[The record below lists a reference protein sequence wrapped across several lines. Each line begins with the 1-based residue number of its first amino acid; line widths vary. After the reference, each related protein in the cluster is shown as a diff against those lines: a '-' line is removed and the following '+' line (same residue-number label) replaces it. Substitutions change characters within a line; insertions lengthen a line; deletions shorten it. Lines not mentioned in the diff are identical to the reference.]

1 MKYLKYL
8 SLLLFVSLSGLCN
21 LNAQD
26 PSFSQF
32 YFNKLYFNPAFCGLS
47 GGIEANLTDRILW
60 PNIPSKFNTEKFS
73 ADMDISSI
81 NGLGGVGI
89 VAVSDVEGAGNLRA
103 TQAGLP
109 VSARIKILDKLF
121 LQAGFMASIVQKSI
135 DWDDFV
141 FSDQFDE
148 VNGIVRTSSFDI
160 PNVSKIIFPDL
171 QAGFVFEYQHSPSVG
186 HQNSSFNTDNGSFK
200 SVGKSKW
207 SMRVGFAVDHI
218 TQPDFSF
225 LGGES
230 LLPRKYTGHIDFIYP
245 MSFDRTFIFA
255 PAIIYEEQADMKTFF
270 CGSNILWR
278 SPFIGIWYRR
288 YENADA
294 IDFTV
299 GMKFGRGYHAYI
311 SYSYDSTV
319 SGLMRATGGSH
330 EINLAYMLGRRIK
343 LKMIPCPEF

>member
-1 MKYLKYL
+1 MNDRKCL
-8 SLLLFVSLSGLCN
+8 SIILLVLLSHLYGVN
-21 LNAQD
+21 GQD

-73 ADMDISSI
+73 ANMDISNI

-89 VAVSDVEGAGNLRA
+89 IAVSDVEGAGSLK
-103 TQAGLP
+103 TSQVGLP
-109 VSARIKILDKLF
+109 VSARIKVSDKWF
-121 LQAGFMASIVQKSI
+121 LQAGFAISVMQKSI
-135 DWDDFV
+135 DWDNFV

-148 VNGIVRTSSFDI
+148 MNGIVRSSSFSI
-160 PNVSKIIFPDL
+160 PNVSKLIFPDL
-171 QAGFVFEYQHSPSVG
+171 QTGFVFEYQHSPNTG
-186 HQNSSFNTDNGSFK
+186 HQNSSFNTDNASYK

-207 SMRVGFAVDHI
+207 SMRVGFAVDHL

-225 LGGES
+225 IGGES
-230 LLPRKYTGHIDFIYP
+230 LLPRKYTGHIDFIFP

-255 PAIIYEEQADMKTFF
+255 PAVVFEQQKDMRTVLL
-270 CGSNILWR
+270 GSNILWR

-299 GMKFGRGYHAYI
+299 GMKLGRAFHGYI
-311 SYSYDSTV
+311 SYSYDCTI

-330 EINLAYMLGRRIK
+330 EINLAYMIGRRIR